1 MANTIR
7 YLGIDQ
13 RDSRLC
19 FMEYQKGKVRL
30 AEKMANIT
38 FSVIARS
45 CNKMIISKTYWKS
58 VIQLRVLSA
67 ADVYEGGGKANAES
81 GKHGMQR
88 FRVHRSTHR

>member
-1 MANTIR
+1 MYNCGEGRLDEVGGIRVTNTIR

-38 FSVIARS
+38 FSVITRS
-45 CNKMIISKTYWKS
+45 CKKTIISKT
-58 VIQLRVLSA
+58 
-67 ADVYEGGGKANAES
+67 
-81 GKHGMQR
+81 
-88 FRVHRSTHR
+88 